1 MRPGPAPTCLS
12 SPSGCFCCSG
22 RPCST
27 GDPGETAVVVCREDH
42 RGDDRRL
49 RRGVGVGSL
58 PHEGALALLHRR
70 RRRSH
75 EPGVY
80 HAGEPGPV
88 AHVHVVQHGID
99 VNGNGEYDI
108 EGAGVSTFAENLG
121 VPDVPE
127 EATDPASCGVVTGA
141 MAPTAPVGGLE
152 TGGADAAR
160 PGADVPVLALGVL
173 LLLGSIVLYRRSRR
187 ARG

>member
-1 MRPGPAPTCLS
+1 MPTSTS
-12 SPSGCFCCSG
+12 S
-22 RPCST
+22 
-27 GDPGETAVVVCREDH
+27 
-42 RGDDRRL
+42 
-49 RRGVGVGSL
+49 
-58 PHEGALALLHRR
+58 
-70 RRRSH
+70 
-75 EPGVY
+75 
-80 HAGEPGPV
+80 
-88 AHVHVVQHGID
+88 QHGID

-141 MAPTAPVGGLE
+141 MAPTAPVGGME

-173 LLLGSIVLYRRSRR
+173 LLLGSAVLVRRSRR
-187 ARG
+187 DRGRRLP